1 MVHTVKKQRLIIT
14 PYKMFSNGAKHLQEK
29 LKELTNRKV
38 LRVKKTSTTFK
49 PRESDKHIFWGK
61 CDEAWWSNKEEEN
74 QKNIARNKLKTFKA
88 FKEHGIPH
96 PEWTESIEEAYNWCK
111 AGDYKL
117 CGFARTLLCS
127 HSGNGIIPFYHGC
140 EYGIEGQVFPS
151 AKLYVKYIKKEH
163 EYRVHVFNGK
173 VIDIQ
178 QKKRKVGFEN
188 RNNQIRNHK
197 NGWVYCRE
205 NITKSE
211 GLEELA
217 IQACAC
223 INLNY
228 GAVDIIYNKKQNKCY
243 VLEINT
249 APGLINQTANLYANN
264 FKEYLNV

>member
-49 PRESDKHIFWGK
+49 PRESDKYIFWGK
-61 CDEAWWSNKEEEN
+61 CTEAYWHNKEQEKAKE
-74 QKNIARNKLKTFKA
+74 IARNKLKTFKVL
-88 FKEHGIPH
+88 KENNIPH
-96 PEWTESIEEAYNWCK
+96 PEWTTSYNEAFNWWEN
-111 AGDYKL
+111 GITVVGRMIL
-117 CGFARTLLCS
+117 TG
-127 HSGNGIIPFYHGC
+127 HSGDGIVMYTPKDIQFD
-140 EYGIEGQVFPS
+140 EGLTS
-151 AKLYVKYIKKEH
+151 KLYVKYIKKEH

-205 NITKSE
+205 NITKPE

>member
-29 LKELTNRKV
+29 LKELINRKV

-88 FKEHGIPH
+88 FKEHNIPH
-96 PEWTESIEEAYNWCK
+96 PEWTTDYAEAMNWWSD
-111 AGDYKL
+111 GITVVGRRIL
-117 CGFARTLLCS
+117 TG
-127 HSGNGIIPFYHGC
+127 HSGNGIEIYDAAN
-140 EYGIEGQVFPS
+140 VFKS
-151 AKLYVKYIKKEH
+151 DCKLYVKYIKKEH

-205 NITKSE
+205 NITKPE

-249 APGLINQTANLYANN
+249 APGLINQTASLYANN